1 MTIEQSAPVFTERT
15 ADQVIGEN
23 VHRLMWRAQES
34 QSSLAPKWGMTQ
46 AALSL
51 KLRGRRPWFAAE
63 IAAAARYFGVSV
75 SALFEADDD
84 LTRNAGVGPTG
95 LEPMTSTV

>member
-1 MTIEQSAPVFTERT
+1 MTNEQSAAVFTERT
-15 ADQVIGEN
+15 TDQVIGEN

-34 QSSLAPKWGMTQ
+34 QSALAPRWGMTQ
-46 AALSL
+46 ASLSL

-75 SALFEADDD
+75 NALFESDDD
-84 LTRNAGVGPTG
+84 EWAPSGSNRRPTD
-95 LEPMTSTV
+95 